1 MRAVVLCLLG
11 LTVADVRLAIARS
24 LCDLTGS
31 WQCTPGHLC
40 SPSPLARI
48 EPKSGEDYWFTNEKG
63 QTTSAVHEDGRSWRT
78 EEAPGWAPLPVTASP
93 DCNMLDFH
101 NGTRWVR

>member
-1 MRAVVLCLLG
+1 MRATFLWILG
-11 LTVADVRLAIARS
+11 LMLADVRLAMAEA

-31 WQCTPGHLC
+31 WQCTPSHLC

-48 EPKSGEDYWFTNEKG
+48 EPKAGEDYWFTNEKG
-63 QTTSAVHEDGRSWRT
+63 QTTSAVHENGTSWRT
-78 EEAPGWAPLPVTASP
+78 EQTPGWPPLQVTALP
-93 DCNMLDFH
+93 DCNTLDFH